1 MSTDVELE
9 GIEVLSPTEC
19 VALLARGCVG
29 RVGFVVEGRPH
40 VLPVNYAADTN
51 GVVVFRTSASSL
63 LMAASRQNVAFEVD
77 GLDEAHRT
85 GWSVCVYG
93 AAREITDATDPIA
106 DRLRALGVISWAPG
120 RRERWLAVTPQETTG
135 RRLPVHG
142 DVEGLGGWFPG
153 IPT

>member
-1 MSTDVELE
+1 MGTDMELE
-9 GIEVLSPTEC
+9 GIEVLTLAEC
-19 VALLARGCVG
+19 LALLARGCVG
-29 RVGFVVEGRPH
+29 RVGFSHGGRPY

-51 GVVVFRTSASSL
+51 GAVVFRTGASSL
-63 LMAASRQNVAFEVD
+63 LMAVSRQDAAFEVD

-93 AAREITDATDPIA
+93 AALEITEAMDPITH
-106 DRLRALGVISWAPG
+106 RLRSLGVISWAPG
-120 RRERWLAVTPQETTG
+120 RRERWLAITPQEITG

-142 DVEGLGGWFPG
+142 AIEGLDGWFPG